1 MTLKRNSQ
9 PEKLVNKKGIRLDGR
24 KADELRPIKLEVGVL
39 WQANGSAYVEQ
50 GKNKIL
56 VAVYGPREIHPRHL
70 ALPDRAV
77 LRCLYRMTPFS
88 VSERKSPAPSRRET
102 ELSMVLSNALLPSA
116 FLEQYPRTVVD
127 VFVEVLEADGGT
139 RCTSINCAS
148 LALADAGIP
157 LKDLTSAVAI
167 GKADGQ
173 MILDLSDSEDKYG
186 EADVPIAMMARR
198 REITL
203 FQMDGQLT
211 TEELKKGLKMATK
224 GIKDIYELQRDALKR
239 RYAQIR
245 EKVAENDVEETGGDS
260 K

>member
-9 PEKLVNKKGIRLDGR
+9 PETLVNKKGIRLDGR

-167 GKADGQ
+167 GKADGH

-211 TEELKKGLKMATK
+211 IEELKEGLKMATK